1 MSWDYAAFTANPA
14 ARGARTSWYRI
25 GSGGDPNWLIRMRY
39 QLGARHRRSGTLRKT
54 HSGTVQ
60 RSLDWNPA
68 YPGLPLTHPYPLVD
82 FALTVGRSPHA
93 HSSP

>member
-1 MSWDYAAFTANPA
+1 MSWDYPAFTANPA
-14 ARGARTSWYRI
+14 ARCA
-25 GSGGDPNWLIRMRY
+25 RMRY
-39 QLGARHRRSGTLRKT
+39 QQGALHRRSGTLRKT

-68 YPGLPLTHPYPLVD
+68 YPGLPLTHPFPLVD
-82 FALTVGRSPHA
+82 FALTVGRCPHA